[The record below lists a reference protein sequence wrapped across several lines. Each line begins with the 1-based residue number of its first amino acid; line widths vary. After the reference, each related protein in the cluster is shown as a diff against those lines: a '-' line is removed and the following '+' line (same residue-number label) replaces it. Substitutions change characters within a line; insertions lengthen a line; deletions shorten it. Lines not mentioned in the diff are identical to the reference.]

1 MQQKETSSKYKNDI
15 KAGASNATPGT
26 AATTTASGAVSD
38 RSSTTGVQHISSVAG
53 NYYVA
58 RGTRALSR
66 ADIALPDNG
75 ALALA
80 AAE

>member
-1 MQQKETSSKYKNDI
+1 MQQKETSSKYKKDI
-15 KAGASNATPGT
+15 KAGASNATPVT
-26 AATTTASGAVSD
+26 AATTTAGGAVSD
-38 RSSTTGVQHISSVAG
+38 RSSTTGVQHISVVG
-53 NYYVA
+53 KYYVA

-66 ADIALPDNG
+66 ADIALPGNI